1 VLAILAPGQG
11 AQTPGL
17 LTPWLDVPRIADL
30 LNWWSAVVD
39 LDLVHLGTK
48 AGADEIK
55 DTAIAQPLIVAAGLA
70 AAATLLPDDD
80 PHAVLD
86 NLPHHIAAVAGHSVG
101 ELTASAVAG
110 VLPVEAALVL
120 VRERGRAMARAAS
133 LRDTGMTAILG
144 GDPAAVQAKLAEH
157 GLTAANMNGA
167 GQIVA
172 AGTIDDLAALA
183 ADPPEG
189 ARLRPLAVAGA
200 FHTAY
205 MASAVDRLREL
216 TAGMPV
222 GEPHTRLLSNADGTV
237 VQHGRDVINRLVQQV
252 AAPVRWDRCME
263 TLGALG
269 VTAVIELP
277 PAGTLTGLIRRA
289 LPGVETLAL
298 KTPDDIPAAQEL
310 LERHRHELEPS
321 MAPSWRLLVAPIA
334 GTLERAALDL
344 GTQVTAGTVL
354 GRVVAKRE
362 AAEIVTAHDAVIV
375 EWLAENGD
383 PISPGQ
389 PIVRLHPRADEVFA

>member
-1 VLAILAPGQG
+1 MLAILAPGQG

-216 TAGMPV
+216 TA
-222 GEPHTRLLSNADGTV
+222 ECRLANRTRGCSPT
-237 VQHGRDVINRLVQQV
+237 
-252 AAPVRWDRCME
+252 P
-263 TLGALG
+263 
-269 VTAVIELP
+269 TA
-277 PAGTLTGLIRRA
+277 R
-289 LPGVETLAL
+289 
-298 KTPDDIPAAQEL
+298 
-310 LERHRHELEPS
+310 S
-321 MAPSWRLLVAPIA
+321 SS
-334 GTLERAALDL
+334 
-344 GTQVTAGTVL
+344 TAGTSSTGL
-354 GRVVAKRE
+354 SSRSRRQCAGIGAWRHWARW
-362 AAEIVTAHDAVIV
+362 A
-375 EWLAENGD
+375 LLR
-383 PISPGQ
+383 SSSC
-389 PIVRLHPRADEVFA
+389 PRQER